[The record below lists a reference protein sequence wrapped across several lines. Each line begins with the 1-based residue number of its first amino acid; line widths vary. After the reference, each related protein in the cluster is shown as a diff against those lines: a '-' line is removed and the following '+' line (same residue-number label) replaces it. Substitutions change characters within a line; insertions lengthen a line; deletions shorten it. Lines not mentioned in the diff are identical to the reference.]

1 MKNRLIRTELGVDV
15 KTGRIEQACQRYGV
29 GRNTMRQIAEDANAV
44 IRIGRNYLIDF
55 PKVDKYMDALSGE
68 QR

>member
-1 MKNRLIRTELGVDV
+1 MKNRLVRSELGIDV
-15 KTGRIEQACQRYGV
+15 KTGRIDQACQRYGV

-55 PKVDKYMDALSGE
+55 PKVDKYMDSLSGNE
-68 QR
+68 